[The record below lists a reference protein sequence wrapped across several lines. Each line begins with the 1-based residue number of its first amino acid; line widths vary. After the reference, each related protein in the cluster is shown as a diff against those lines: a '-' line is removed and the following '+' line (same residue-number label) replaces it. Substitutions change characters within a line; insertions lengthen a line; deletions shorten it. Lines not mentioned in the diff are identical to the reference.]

1 MFLFAFDERIKS
13 LGWRDFPFR
22 MDVMPQVFAGQKRIM
37 APLLMQL
44 RTGSIVLIEG
54 GRGTGKTHI
63 LRWLQQHLSKS
74 TDMIPC
80 LVSEPLDTRILSD
93 ALTTMIEK
101 YTLEPVGSPPTLID
115 SLTDMV
121 REFSGRSQKR
131 VVLLLDEGDALAPRP
146 KEADPVRAEKQKT
159 VRWLHVL
166 SDLSAVVVFIAGV
179 TGFGQALSRLFA
191 PFADRVTLHMTLE
204 QPSPNG
210 PEVLT
215 RQETEE
221 LVRQRIE
228 SFGGHDI
235 APFTPEAIDTIHA
248 HTRGYP
254 RATLRFLENTLTV
267 AFQEDTPAGDRI
279 TRDFIRQVIA
289 LRSTPPPEVAQPPLQ
304 LTRMPLAEEES
315 EEPVDGWVDDSNEI
329 TAIQRDILSLVRQ
342 KHRAT
347 SALVAEELGIAKG
360 TASNELKKL
369 YDMRKVHRRKSYRGY
384 EYLPVSADSRLR

>member
-22 MDVMPQVFAGQKRIM
+22 MDVLPEVFAGQKRIM

-54 GRGTGKTHI
+54 GRGTGKTHV

-74 TDMIPC
+74 SDMIPC
-80 LVSEPLDTRILSD
+80 LISEPLDTSILSG

-101 YTLEPVGSPPTLID
+101 YTMDAVGSPPTLID
-115 SLTDMV
+115 SLTDLV
-121 REFSGRSQKR
+121 REFTEKSRKR

-146 KEADPVRAEKQKT
+146 KETDQVRREKLKT

-166 SDLSAVVVFIAGV
+166 SDLSAVVVFMAGF
-179 TGFGQALSRLFA
+179 TGFGQALTRLYS
-191 PFADRVTLHMTLE
+191 PFADRVTLHTVLE

-210 PEVLT
+210 LEVLT

-228 SFGGHDI
+228 WFGGHDI
-235 APFTPEAIDTIHA
+235 APFTPEAIDAIQA

-267 AFQEDTPAGDRI
+267 AFQDDTPAGDRI
-279 TRDFIRQVIA
+279 TRDFVRQVIA
-289 LRSTPPPEVAQPPLQ
+289 QRPSLPPEVAQPPLQ
-304 LTRMPLAEEES
+304 LARVALAEEES
-315 EEPVDGWVDDSNEI
+315 EEPADEWIEESNEV
-329 TAIQRDILSLVRQ
+329 TAIQRDILTLVKE
-342 KHRAT
+342 KHGAT
-347 SALVAEELGIAKG
+347 SSVVAEELGIAKG

-369 YDMRKVHRRKSYRGY
+369 YDMRKIHRRKSYRGY
-384 EYLPVSADSRLR
+384 EYLPA